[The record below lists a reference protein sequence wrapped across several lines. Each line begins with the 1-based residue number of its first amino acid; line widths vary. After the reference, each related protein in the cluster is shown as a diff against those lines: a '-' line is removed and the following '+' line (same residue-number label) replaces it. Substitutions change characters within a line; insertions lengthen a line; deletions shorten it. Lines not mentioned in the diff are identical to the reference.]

1 MTPARPGTTKATVT
15 PIDDRSARIER
26 IFNAP
31 RDRVWRAYTEPA
43 LVAQWWGRGNPLT
56 VERLDVVK
64 GGHWRF
70 VEHSDHGT
78 HGFEGRFSEVEP
90 PARLAYTFEWDGMP
104 GHVMLDDLTLEDLGD
119 GRTRAVIIST
129 AMRADDLAGM
139 MASGMEEG
147 MNASYAAL
155 DRLLDAMASGT
166 PLPTADAPATVRPAA
181 TVPTV
186 DVKAGTGTA
195 MHVLV
200 GPEQGDT
207 GFALRRFIMQ
217 PGGGMPLH
225 TNLVEHQQYVLR
237 GKARITIG
245 SAVHEVAPDH
255 TLFIPAG
262 VPHSYDVV
270 EGPFEFICV
279 VPDRPDKVTLVGAC

>member
-1 MTPARPGTTKATVT
+1 MTPASTNAVVTT
-15 PIDDRSARIER
+15 IDDRSARIER
-26 IFNAP
+26 IFHAP

-56 VERLDVVK
+56 VEKLDVVT

-70 VEHSDHGT
+70 VEHSDHGK
-78 HGFEGRFSEVEP
+78 HGFEGRFAVVEAP
-90 PARLAYTFEWDGMP
+90 TRLAYTFEWDGMP
-104 GHVMLDDLTLEDLGD
+104 GHVMLDDMTLEDLGD
-119 GRTRAVIIST
+119 GRTRAVITST
-129 AMRADDLAGM
+129 AFSAEDLAGM
-139 MASGMEEG
+139 LASGMEDG

-155 DRLLDAMASGT
+155 DRLLVAMAADE
-166 PLPTADAPATVRPAA
+166 PLPTLEAPATVRPATA
-181 TVPTV
+181 VPTV

-217 PGGGMPLH
+217 QGGGMPLH

-237 GKARITIG
+237 GRARITIG
-245 SAVHEVAPDH
+245 DAVHEVAPDH